1 MAQKL
6 PANGMTKV
14 VASTF
19 GGVVSIAGVM
29 HGCFE
34 ILQGSAAPSGLVINA
49 IGPNQ
54 RIWDYAALHAF
65 TVIPSLSLAG
75 ILAIIFGLLATLWAV
90 AFIDRKSGPW
100 GMLLLSLGLFL
111 VGGGFGPLF
120 NGTFASLVATRINR
134 PLTWWRTH
142 LSAGIRN
149 FLVKL
154 WPGMLVFYVLV
165 FLLAVETTIFGQPL
179 NLLFDA
185 DTTYLIVLR
194 AGNFMLVVMALA
206 VLSAFAHDIHVAEK
220 RAEGQVR

>member
-1 MAQKL
+1 VSQKL
-6 PANGMTKV
+6 PANGTTRV
-14 VASTF
+14 VASVF
-19 GGVVSIAGVM
+19 GGIVSIAGVM

-34 ILQGSAAPSGLVINA
+34 ILQGDSAPSGLVINA
-49 IGPNQ
+49 IGPEQ

-65 TVIPSLSLAG
+65 TVIPNLRVTG

-90 AFIDRKSGPW
+90 ALIDRRSGPW

-149 FLVKL
+149 ILVKL

-165 FLLAVETTIFGQPL
+165 FLLAVETTIFGWPL

-185 DTTYLIVLR
+185 DTTYLVVLR
-194 AGNFMLVVMALA
+194 AGNFMLIFMVLA

-220 RAEGQVR
+220 

>member
-1 MAQKL
+1 VSQKL
-6 PANGMTKV
+6 PANGTTRV

-19 GGVVSIAGVM
+19 AAIVSIAGVM

-34 ILQGSAAPSGLVINA
+34 ILQGDSAPSGLVINA
-49 IGPNQ
+49 IGPEQ

-65 TVIPSLSLAG
+65 TVIPNLRVTG

-90 AFIDRKSGPW
+90 AFIGRRSGPW

-120 NGTFASLVATRINR
+120 NGTFASLVATRINK

-142 LSAGIRN
+142 LPSGVRN

-179 NLLFDA
+179 TLLFDA
-185 DTTYLIVLR
+185 DTTYLVVLR
-194 AGNFMLVVMALA
+194 SGNFMLVVMLLA
-206 VLSAFAHDIHVAEK
+206 VLSAFAYDIEVAEK
-220 RAEGQVR
+220 

>member
-1 MAQKL
+1 VSQKL
-6 PANGMTKV
+6 PANGTTRV
-14 VASTF
+14 VASVF
-19 GGVVSIAGVM
+19 GGIVSIAGVM

-34 ILQGSAAPSGLVINA
+34 ILQGDSAPSGLVINA
-49 IGPNQ
+49 IGPEQ

-65 TVIPSLSLAG
+65 TVIPNLRVTG

-90 AFIDRKSGPW
+90 ALIDRRSGPW

-165 FLLAVETTIFGQPL
+165 FLLAVETTVFGQPL

-185 DTTYLIVLR
+185 DTTHLIVLR
-194 AGNFMLVVMALA
+194 AGNFMLVVMVLA
-206 VLSAFAHDIHVAEK
+206 VLSAFAYDIRAAEK
-220 RAEGQVR
+220 

>member
-1 MAQKL
+1 VSQKL
-6 PANGMTKV
+6 PANGTTRV
-14 VASTF
+14 VASVF
-19 GGVVSIAGVM
+19 GGIVSIAGVM

-34 ILQGSAAPSGLVINA
+34 ILQGDSAPSGLVINA
-49 IGPNQ
+49 IGPEQ

-65 TVIPSLSLAG
+65 TVIPNLRVTG

-90 AFIDRKSGPW
+90 ALIDRRSGPW

-120 NGTFASLVATRINR
+120 NGTFACLVATRINR

-149 FLVKL
+149 ILVKL

-165 FLLAVETTIFGQPL
+165 FLLAVETTIFGWPL

-185 DTTYLIVLR
+185 DTTYLVVLR
-194 AGNFMLVVMALA
+194 AGNFMLIFMVLA

-220 RAEGQVR
+220 